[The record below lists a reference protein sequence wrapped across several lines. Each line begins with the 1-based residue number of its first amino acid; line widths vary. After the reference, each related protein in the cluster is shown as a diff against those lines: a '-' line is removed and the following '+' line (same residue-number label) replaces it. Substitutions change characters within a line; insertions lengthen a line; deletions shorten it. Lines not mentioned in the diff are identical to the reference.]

1 MKLLLYIMMFSG
13 FASYLQNP
21 DTWEIRRGKEVLLK
35 GREQD
40 PVQTIWLSSSDTSSI
55 IIIYKEAPSNI
66 KWKRDFNF
74 RNKADS
80 IVLSYS
86 FTYSSGK
93 FILPG
98 KEINGFISR
107 FGSLS
112 LITEQHP
119 VNEDMMIRSKIQALA
134 VFQMK

>member
-1 MKLLLYIMMFSG
+1 MMFSG
-13 FASYLQNP
+13 FASFMQNP
-21 DTWEIRRGKEVLLK
+21 DTWEIRRGKKILLK
-35 GREQD
+35 GKEQD
-40 PVQTIWLSSSDTSSI
+40 PVQTITLSSSDTSAI
-55 IIIYKEAPSNI
+55 LIIYKEAPSNI

-74 RNKADS
+74 KNKADS

-93 FILPG
+93 FSLPC
-98 KEINGFISR
+98 KEINGFIAR
-107 FGSLS
+107 HGSLT

-119 VNEDMMIRSKIQALA
+119 ANEDMMIRSKIQALA